1 MYLDELCMIAQAR
14 RLDLRGM
21 GGGRWRLTW
30 LAAWNVGDIA
40 ACSRSRCKFDA
51 SNQRNMNIIA
61 DRLFRMRMTFAM
73 LSAWNASAVPSM
85 RSSAGHWQNRSA

>member
-21 GGGRWRLTW
+21 EEGGGVSHGLLRGISATS
-30 LAAWNVGDIA
+30 

-51 SNQRNMNIIA
+51 SNQRNMNVIA